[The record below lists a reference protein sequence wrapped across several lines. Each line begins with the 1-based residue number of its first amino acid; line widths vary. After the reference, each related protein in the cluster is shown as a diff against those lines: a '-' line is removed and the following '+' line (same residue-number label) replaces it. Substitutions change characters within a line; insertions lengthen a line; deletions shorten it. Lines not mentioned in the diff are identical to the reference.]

1 MNKKIG
7 LVLSGVVL
15 SLGIVTIPVIAGTI
29 SKTEIQANVP
39 PSVVTSQNIKTVAN
53 TPSDS
58 SQDQNTQGTPNT
70 PNSQDNQNYCNF
82 QSPISSETMQSIH
95 DSSAMQEAIK
105 SGDINKIKE
114 AMNSPE
120 VKAQLGEDVVNSMN
134 KMMSNANINAM
145 HGAGAQG
152 SSMMGSGA
160 RNTMNWQ

>member
-1 MNKKIG
+1 MNKKVG

-53 TPSDS
+53 IPSDS

-70 PNSQDNQNYCNF
+70 PNSQDNQNYCNS
-82 QSPISSETMQSIH
+82 QSSISSETMQSIH

-105 SGDINKIKE
+105 SGDITKMKG

-120 VKAQLGEDVVNSMN
+120 VKAQLGEGVVNSMN
-134 KMMSNANINAM
+134 EMMSNVNINAM

-152 SSMMGSGA
+152 SGMMGSGA
-160 RNTMNWQ
+160 RNTANWQ